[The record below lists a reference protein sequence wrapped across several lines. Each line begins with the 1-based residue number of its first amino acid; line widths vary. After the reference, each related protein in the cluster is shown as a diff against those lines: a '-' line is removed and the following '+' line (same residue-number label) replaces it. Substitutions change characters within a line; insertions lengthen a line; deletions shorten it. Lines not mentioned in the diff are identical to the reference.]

1 MHPVTPKSASQRF
14 LDLFAPLFPAPLGE
28 YQPLI
33 QGEIPSGKKLH
44 QIKGRREE
52 GGVRERGKRLG
63 VGDVGIKITNG
74 KQTFFFTALKAI
86 DFLGFLENC

>member
-1 MHPVTPKSASQRF
+1 M
-14 LDLFAPLFPAPLGE
+14 
-28 YQPLI
+28 I

-63 VGDVGIKITNG
+63 VGDVGIKRTNG
-74 KQTFFFTALKAI
+74 KQTFFFTALNKRLI
-86 DFLGFLENC
+86 FWGFWRIVEGKKWGRAGGRKDGDLKDI